1 MAVVDSL
8 VAAPAGVSDD
18 MAKMTLDDL
27 VAQLRAAYGEAL
39 RAVVLYGSAA
49 GGEHHAKHSDYNVL
63 VLVRDLTAQAM
74 RAAGAAAGAW
84 DSAGQRPPLTLTEA
98 EWRSSVDVFAMEH
111 ADILE
116 RHKLLYAANGFDPFA
131 GMVVA
136 SADVRRQLEFEAMGT
151 LLRVRAAMIGAD
163 DSEKRR
169 IELLAGSAGQ
179 ILTLFRAVWR
189 LTSTAPVPD
198 TDALCNAVA
207 TRAGFDAAPFR
218 AVLAHRRG
226 SVKMESAQAAEL
238 LSGYHDGLGRLVA
251 YIDTIPV

>member
-8 VAAPAGVSDD
+8 VAAPAGVFDD
-18 MAKMTLDDL
+18 MAKMSLDDL
-27 VAQLRAAYGEAL
+27 VVQLRAAYGEAL

-63 VLVRDLTAQAM
+63 VLVRDLSAEAM
-74 RAAGAAAGAW
+74 RAASAAAGAW
-84 DSAGQRPPLTLTEA
+84 DSAGQRQPLTLTEA
-98 EWRSSVDVFAMEH
+98 EWGSSVDVFAMEH

-116 RHKLLYAANGFDPFA
+116 RHKVLYVASGFEPFA

-136 SADVRRQLEFEAMGT
+136 AADVRRQLEFEAMGT
-151 LLRVRAAMIGAD
+151 LLRVRAAMIGAN
-163 DSEKRR
+163 DSDKRS

-198 TDALCNAVA
+198 TDVLCSAVA
-207 TRAGFDAAPFR
+207 TKAGFDAAPFR

-226 SVKMESAQAAEL
+226 LAKMESAQAAGI
-238 LSGYHDGLGRLVA
+238 LSGYHDGLSRLVA